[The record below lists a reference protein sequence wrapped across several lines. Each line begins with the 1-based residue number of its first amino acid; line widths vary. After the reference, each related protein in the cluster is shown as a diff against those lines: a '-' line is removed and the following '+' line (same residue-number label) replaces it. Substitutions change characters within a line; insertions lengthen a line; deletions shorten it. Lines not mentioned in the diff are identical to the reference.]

1 MLTRVLAVAGC
12 VTACLCKVYN
22 SASDLP
28 SLSFDFVIVGG
39 GTAGNVVANRLTEN
53 PDFSVLVLEAGV
65 SNEGV
70 LDSMIPFWKFGGN
83 LLGPTIYDWNY
94 TTTPQAG
101 LNDRVLDYSRAH
113 MLGGCSSH
121 NGMFYTRGTKDDFDR
136 YAKLT
141 GDPGW
146 SWDAILPYFL
156 KNEKWV
162 PPADHHD
169 TRGQFD
175 PSVHGT
181 AGFIQTSISGFQYP
195 IFQSKVLQTTKE
207 LPDVFP
213 FNLDMNSG
221 KPLGLGWLQYTI
233 GHGRRSSSAT
243 SYLAPEFVQRENL
256 HVLLHAQVA
265 KLVDLRDAIG
275 PLCFGGVQFLQG
287 TSQFTATASK
297 EIVLSAGTVG
307 TPNILMH
314 SGIGDQSILNALG
327 IPTLLHLPSVGQN
340 VSDQPAFAAS
350 WAVNFNQTMEL
361 VTQNTTRFNEAFAE
375 WNRSHTGPLVDF
387 SPTYVAWL
395 RLDANSPIFENHTD
409 PSAGLDTPHI
419 ELAIT
424 PGMAGFGVSQ
434 PGHFVGAGMAL
445 VTPVSRGSVTINSSD
460 PLAPPLIDIGMLTS
474 DFDLFALRE
483 ALKRAQQFFDAPVWR
498 DSIIGP
504 VQDLEN
510 ITSDALDELI
520 RNTAGPSLHLV
531 GSAGMSARDAPYG
544 VVDPDL
550 LVKGVE
556 GLRIV
561 DASVLPLV
569 PSAHTQAAVYVVAE
583 RGADLIK
590 QRWA

>member
-1 MLTRVLAVAGC
+1 MLQFQWAGMVLIPCQRICLADAVHTASHLPTPYVKSAEIVTRRHVLHSGHKRRFRSLCEADWRSGMVVGRDSSIFLEGNTRYLVSAPK
-12 VTACLCKVYN
+12 VT
-22 SASDLP
+22 
-28 SLSFDFVIVGG
+28 
-39 GTAGNVVANRLTEN
+39 
-53 PDFSVLVLEAGV
+53 
-65 SNEGV
+65 
-70 LDSMIPFWKFGGN
+70 
-83 LLGPTIYDWNY
+83 
-94 TTTPQAG
+94 
-101 LNDRVLDYSRAH
+101 
-113 MLGGCSSH
+113 
-121 NGMFYTRGTKDDFDR
+121 
-136 YAKLT
+136 
-141 GDPGW
+141 
-146 SWDAILPYFL
+146 ILFQ
-156 KNEKWV
+156 NEKWV

-243 SYLAPEFVQRENL
+243 SYLAPEFIRRENL

-265 KLVDLRDAIG
+265 KLVDLRNATG
-275 PLCFGGVQFLQG
+275 TLSFGGVQFLQGSAILRLPLGRSTHAWAG

-395 RLDANSPIFENHTD
+395 RLDADSPIFENHTD

-424 PGMAGFGVSQ
+424 VRGF
-434 PGHFVGAGMAL
+434 
-445 VTPVSRGSVTINSSD
+445 
-460 PLAPPLIDIGMLTS
+460 LT
-474 DFDLFALRE
+474 
-483 ALKRAQQFFDAPVWR
+483 
-498 DSIIGP
+498 
-504 VQDLEN
+504 
-510 ITSDALDELI
+510 
-520 RNTAGPSLHLV
+520 
-531 GSAGMSARDAPYG
+531 
-544 VVDPDL
+544 
-550 LVKGVE
+550 
-556 GLRIV
+556 
-561 DASVLPLV
+561 
-569 PSAHTQAAVYVVAE
+569 AVH
-583 RGADLIK
+583 DLIYTGSLAWLASGPAS
-590 QRWA
+590 RDTS

>member
-1 MLTRVLAVAGC
+1 MLTQVLVTAGYIA
-12 VTACLCKVYN
+12 ACLCKVYD
-22 SASDLP
+22 SVSDLP

-53 PDFSVLVLEAGV
+53 SDFSVLVLEAGV

-121 NGMFYTRGTKDDFDR
+121 NGMFYTRGTQDDFDR

-156 KNEKWV
+156 KATPV
-162 PPADHHD
+162 
-169 TRGQFD
+169 
-175 PSVHGT
+175 
-181 AGFIQTSISGFQYP
+181 ILFQLRN
-195 IFQSKVLQTTKE
+195 KVLQTTKE

-243 SYLAPEFVQRENL
+243 SYLAPEFIRRENL

-265 KLVDLRDAIG
+265 KLVDLRNATG
-275 PLCFGGVQFLQG
+275 TLSFGGVQFLQG
-287 TSQFTATASK
+287 ESQFTATASK

-327 IPTLLHLPSVGQN
+327 IRTLLHLPSVGQN

-361 VTQNTTRFNEAFAE
+361 VTQNTTRFNEAFSE

-395 RLDANSPIFENHTD
+395 RLDADSPIFENHTD

-424 PGMAGFGVSQ
+424 PGVAGFGVSE

-445 VTPVSRGSVTINSSD
+445 VTPISRGSVKINSSD

-474 DFDLFALRE
+474 NFDLFALRE

-504 VQDLEN
+504 VQDFKN
-510 ITSDALDELI
+510 ITSDALDEII

-550 LVKGVE
+550 RVKGVE

-569 PSAHTQAAVYVVAE
+569 PSAHTQAATYVVAE

-590 QRWA
+590 QRWT

>member
-1 MLTRVLAVAGC
+1 MLTHLVVAGC
-12 VTACLCKVYN
+12 VTACLCKVYD

-70 LDSMIPFWKFGGN
+70 LDAMVPFWKFGGS
-83 LLGPTIYDWNY
+83 LLGPTIYSWNY
-94 TTTPQAG
+94 TTTPQVG
-101 LNDRVLDYSRAH
+101 LNNRVLDYSRAH

-121 NGMFYTRGTKDDFDR
+121 NGMFYTRGTRDDFDR
-136 YAKLT
+136 YANLT
-141 GDPGW
+141 DDPGW
-146 SWDAILPYFL
+146 SWDAVLPYFL

-169 TRGQFD
+169 PRGQFD

-181 AGFIQTSISGFQYP
+181 AGFVQTSISGFQYP

-213 FNLDMNSG
+213 FNLDMNAG

-233 GHGRRSSSAT
+233 GHGKRSSSAT
-243 SYLAPEFVQRENL
+243 SYLAPEFIRRPNL

-265 KLVDLRDAIG
+265 KLVDPRNTTGMLS
-275 PLCFGGVQFLQG
+275 FGGVQFFQG
-287 TSQFTATASK
+287 TSQFTVAASK
-297 EIVLSAGTVG
+297 EIILSAGTVG

-314 SGIGDQSILNALG
+314 SGIGNQSILNALG

-340 VSDQPAFAAS
+340 ISDHPAFAAS

-361 VTQNTTRFNEAFAE
+361 VTQNATRFNEVFAE

-387 SPTYVAWL
+387 SPLYVTWL
-395 RLDANSPIFENHTD
+395 CLDADSPIFENYTD
-409 PSAGLDTPHI
+409 PSAGVDTPHL

-424 PGMAGFGVSQ
+424 PGMAGFGASD

-445 VTPVSRGSVTINSSD
+445 VTPISRGSITINSSD
-460 PLAPPLIDIGMLTS
+460 PLAPPLIDLGMLTS

-483 ALKRAQQFFDAPVWR
+483 ALKRAQQFFGAPVWR

-504 VQDLEN
+504 VQDFEN
-510 ITSDALDELI
+510 MTSDALDKFI
-520 RNTAGPSLHLV
+520 RNMAGPSLHLV
-531 GSAGMSARDAPYG
+531 GSAAMSAQDAQYG

-550 LVKGVE
+550 RVMGVK

-569 PSAHTQAAVYVVAE
+569 PSAHTQAATYVVAE

-590 QRWA
+590 QHWK

>member
-1 MLTRVLAVAGC
+1 MLTHLVVAGC
-12 VTACLCKVYN
+12 VTACLCKVYD

-53 PDFSVLVLEAGV
+53 SDFSVLVLEAGV

-70 LDSMIPFWKFGGN
+70 LDAMVPFWKFGGS
-83 LLGPTIYDWNY
+83 LLGPTIYSWNY
-94 TTTPQAG
+94 TTTPQVG
-101 LNDRVLDYSRAH
+101 LNNRVLDYSRAH

-121 NGMFYTRGTKDDFDR
+121 NGMFYTRGTRDDFDR
-136 YAKLT
+136 YANLT

-146 SWDAILPYFL
+146 SWDTILPYFL

-181 AGFIQTSISGFQYP
+181 AGFVQTSISGFQYP

-213 FNLDMNSG
+213 FNLDMNAG

-233 GHGRRSSSAT
+233 GHGKRSSSAT
-243 SYLAPEFVQRENL
+243 SYLAPEFIRRPNL

-265 KLVDLRDAIG
+265 KLVDPRNTTGL
-275 PLCFGGVQFLQG
+275 LSFGGVQFFQG
-287 TSQFTATASK
+287 TSQFTVTASK
-297 EIVLSAGTVG
+297 EIILSAGTVG
-307 TPNILMH
+307 TPNIMMH
-314 SGIGDQSILNALG
+314 SGIGNQSILNALG

-340 VSDQPAFAAS
+340 ISDHPAFAAS

-361 VTQNTTRFNEAFAE
+361 VTQDTTRFNEAFAE

-387 SPTYVAWL
+387 SPLYVAWL
-395 RLDANSPIFENHTD
+395 RLDADSPIFENYTD
-409 PSAGLDTPHI
+409 PSAGLDTPHL
-419 ELAIT
+419 ELAVT
-424 PGMAGFGVSQ
+424 PGMAGFGASE

-445 VTPVSRGSVTINSSD
+445 VTPISRGSVTINSSD
-460 PLAPPLIDIGMLTS
+460 PLAPPLIDLGMLTS

-483 ALKRAQQFFDAPVWR
+483 ALKRAQQFFGAPVWQ

-504 VQDLEN
+504 VQDFEN
-510 ITSDALDELI
+510 MTSDALDEFI

-531 GSAGMSARDAPYG
+531 GSAAMSAQDAQYG

-550 LVKGVE
+550 RVKGVK

-569 PSAHTQAAVYVVAE
+569 PSAHTQAATYVVAE

-590 QRWA
+590 QHWK